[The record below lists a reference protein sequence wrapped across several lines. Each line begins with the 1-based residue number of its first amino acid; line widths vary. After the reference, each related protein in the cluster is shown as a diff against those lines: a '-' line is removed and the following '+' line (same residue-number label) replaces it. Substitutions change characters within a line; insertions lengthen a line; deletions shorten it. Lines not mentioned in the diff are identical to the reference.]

1 MLCKHVQQLV
11 VVKEEVPPEQQEWSS
26 SLDQEDPEPPPHIK
40 EEQEEL
46 WSSQEGEQLQGLEE
60 ADITK
65 STFTPVPVKSE
76 DDEEKPQ
83 SSQLHQ
89 RQTEHLET
97 EADGEDCGGP
107 EPARNS
113 DPERHLQPETED
125 NPGDSSEPDT
135 EDSADWMETR
145 EPGSNSQR
153 NEQDSVSDSGEKTFS
168 CSVCEKSF
176 KWRGHLKRHMR
187 IHTGETPFSCSV
199 CKKSFTQRGS
209 LKDHMIIH
217 TGERPFSCSVC
228 EKSFTQ
234 RGNLKCHMRNHTGEK
249 PFSCSVC
256 DKRFT
261 WSHKV
266 KIHKCVARQSS
277 QLHQTEENRQA
288 EPPASSSA
296 EHMETEADGEDCG
309 GPEPARNSDPERHL
323 QPETEDNPGDSSEDT
338 EDSADW
344 KETREPGS
352 NSQRNK
358 QDPVSESR
366 CSAGE
371 KPFSC
376 SVCEKSF
383 TRRGSL
389 KEHMRIHTGE
399 KPFSC
404 SICMKSFAVRGFLNR
419 HMRVHTGEK
428 PFSCS
433 ICMKSFAVRGSLK
446 DHMRIHTGEKPFSC
460 SICMKSFKQRGNVKE
475 HMRIHTGEKPFSCS
489 ICMKYFAQRGSLKVH
504 MRIHTEN
511 KTFSCSICMKSF
523 AQRGNLKLHMRV
535 HTGEKP
541 FSCSVCDLRFTW
553 SRSVTNHKCVGRQ
566 SSQLHQRQHEHMET
580 EADGEECGGPEP
592 ARNSDPERHLQP
604 ETDKGG
610 EPSLEPDDNVD
621 IEFWKDTRQH
631 QSGFTYRRN
640 KKVSISK
647 GYMTSKT
654 AVSCSDDQVQTDP
667 RTGDGVC
674 FSTQTRQPHS
684 GPNHLE
690 TEDVSISENPF
701 SPSERK
707 DQYEDSQLTHK
718 TSPTREKPF
727 SCSCCGKWFATEG
740 NLTRHIC
747 VHTEEKP
754 PSCVESQLLNHEC
767 VGEPSHCHT
776 SNPLFDS
783 SQCGTVI
790 DRKHQLPVTSRF
802 QKSLKPNDGS
812 LCGIAFSNLESS
824 HMPGQFG
831 EKPFCCS
838 VCNSGFSDSEALVQH
853 MRIHTRQTQFSCSL
867 CGKEFAWRRSLT
879 KHMKVHKRP
888 KLCCRYCNRMFPSQ
902 FTLKYHE
909 CEGKSSQPL
918 QTEDVETEAD
928 GEDCGGPEPARNS
941 DPERHLQP
949 ETEDNPGDSSE
960 TEDSEEDDFWKQS
973 SEGLS
978 DLNSLKHAF
987 DEEKPQSSQLRQRQ
1001 TEHLETEAD
1010 GEDCGGPEPAR
1021 NSDPERNVQPETE
1034 DNPGDS
1040 SEPDTGDIGDSK
1052 ETREPGSN
1060 SPKNKQDPVSDSRR
1074 STGEK
1079 PFSCSVCDKSF
1090 KQRGHLKEHMKIHT
1104 GEKPFSCSV
1113 CKKSFPTRTNFHR
1126 HLRIHTGEKPFS
1138 RTVCEKAF
1146 ALKEPFHRH
1155 MTNHTGEKPF
1165 SCSVCEKRFT
1175 QSYQLKSH
1183 KCVGRQSSQLHQT
1196 EENREAEPPAS
1207 SSAEHLE
1214 TEADGEDCGGSEPA
1228 RNSDPERH
1236 LQPETEDNPGDSSEP
1251 DTEDSSEPDT
1261 EDSNYC

>member
-1 MLCKHVQQLV
+1 MELKRETDVQQLV

-46 WSSQEGEQLQGLEE
+46 WISQEGEQLQGLEE
-60 ADITK
+60 ADNTK

-125 NPGDSSEPDT
+125 NPGDSSEPGTDETTTDFAESET
-135 EDSADWMETR
+135 EKDMND
-145 EPGSNSQR
+145 PDG
-153 NEQDSVSDSGEKTFS
+153 KPFH
-168 CSVCEKSF
+168 CSVCAKKF
-176 KWRGHLKRHMR
+176 KH
-187 IHTGETPFSCSV
+187 
-199 CKKSFTQRGS
+199 
-209 LKDHMIIH
+209 
-217 TGERPFSCSVC
+217 
-228 EKSFTQ
+228 
-234 RGNLKCHMRNHTGEK
+234 RGNLNIHKRTHTGVK
-249 PFSCSVC
+249 PF
-256 DKRFT
+256 
-261 WSHKV
+261 
-266 KIHKCVARQSS
+266 
-277 QLHQTEENRQA
+277 
-288 EPPASSSA
+288 
-296 EHMETEADGEDCG
+296 
-309 GPEPARNSDPERHL
+309 
-323 QPETEDNPGDSSEDT
+323 
-338 EDSADW
+338 
-344 KETREPGS
+344 
-352 NSQRNK
+352 
-358 QDPVSESR
+358 R
-366 CSAGE
+366 CSLCSKMFTQKAGLDYHW
-371 KPFSC
+371 K
-376 SVCEKSF
+376 
-383 TRRGSL
+383 
-389 KEHMRIHTGE
+389 IHTGE

-404 SICMKSFAVRGFLNR
+404 TVCSKTFRHKGAVTYHMATHTGVKPYSCSICKKRFRATSELKYHKCVGEFSQLHKSQSDKYNKPLSCSECDATFPNNYLLVT
-419 HMRVHTGEK
+419 HMRMHKGKKLFTCSICGQKRQFSSHLDIHMRTHTGEK
-428 PFSCS
+428 PYSCS
-433 ICMKSFAVRGSLK
+433 VCGKR
-446 DHMRIHTGEKPFSC
+446 FS
-460 SICMKSFKQRGNVKE
+460 QRGIMSQ
-475 HMRIHTGEKPFSCS
+475 HM
-489 ICMKYFAQRGSLKVH
+489 AVH
-504 MRIHTEN
+504 
-511 KTFSCSICMKSF
+511 S
-523 AQRGNLKLHMRV
+523 GV
-535 HTGEKP
+535 KP
-541 FSCSVCDLRFTW
+541 FSCSVCSRRFFW
-553 SRSVTNHKCVGRQ
+553 HFQIKKHKCLGE
-566 SSQLHQRQHEHMET
+566 SSQQRRTGFNGEDCGAP
-580 EADGEECGGPEP
+580 AD
-592 ARNSDPERHLQP
+592 SDPERHLQP

-621 IEFWKDTRQH
+621 IEFWNDTRQH

-674 FSTQTRQPHS
+674 FSTQTRHPHS

-754 PSCVESQLLNHEC
+754 PSCAVCEKSFLLEWQLLNHEC
-767 VGEPSHCHT
+767 VGEPSQRHT

-790 DRKHQLPVTSRF
+790 DRKHQLPVTSRI

-867 CGKEFAWRRSLT
+867 CGTEFAWRRSLT
-879 KHMKVHKRP
+879 KHMKVHKRQQ
-888 KLCCRYCNRMFPSQ
+888 LCCRYCNRMFPSQ

-960 TEDSEEDDFWKQS
+960 TEDSEDDDFWKQS

-987 DEEKPQSSQLRQRQ
+987 SHSGETFNSNHQGEELFTEGGNQNQHMPNQEDPEPPPHIKEEQEELWSSQEGEQLQGLEEADITKFTFTPVPVKSEDDEEKPQSSQLHQRQ

-1021 NSDPERNVQPETE
+1021 NSDPER
-1034 DNPGDS
+1034 
-1040 SEPDTGDIGDSK
+1040 
-1052 ETREPGSN
+1052 
-1060 SPKNKQDPVSDSRR
+1060 
-1074 STGEK
+1074 
-1079 PFSCSVCDKSF
+1079 
-1090 KQRGHLKEHMKIHT
+1090 
-1104 GEKPFSCSV
+1104 
-1113 CKKSFPTRTNFHR
+1113 
-1126 HLRIHTGEKPFS
+1126 
-1138 RTVCEKAF
+1138 
-1146 ALKEPFHRH
+1146 
-1155 MTNHTGEKPF
+1155 
-1165 SCSVCEKRFT
+1165 
-1175 QSYQLKSH
+1175 
-1183 KCVGRQSSQLHQT
+1183 
-1196 EENREAEPPAS
+1196 
-1207 SSAEHLE
+1207 
-1214 TEADGEDCGGSEPA
+1214 
-1228 RNSDPERH
+1228 H
-1236 LQPETEDNPGDSSEP
+1236 LQPETDDSVDSDFWKETREHPSGLNMLKNNEITDSDSGNKALTFPRAESDDSVDSDFWKDNRKPQSASPCLNENQGAESKTFRKPYSCPDCGKRFPHNASLKSHMKLHTGEKTFVCSVCGVRCLYKSHLKIHMRTHTREKPFPCPVCGKTYAHKASMQSHMTVHTVEQRYSCSKCHRGFAWHSELKYHQCVGGSSQDHTDQGE
-1251 DTEDSSEPDT
+1251 TL
-1261 EDSNYC
+1261 